1 MIDSPSSGERR
12 GKSLNRRVHGRGG
25 VVGPDT
31 IDNAGTGSRL
41 ENGGAEGDTPVR
53 ATGGDLGWH
62 LSRAGHV
69 ESCPNPRGPS
79 RKAKDCRRPIANQY
93 REGKVGSTPN
103 RGVK

>member
-1 MIDSPSSGERR
+1 M
-12 GKSLNRRVHGRGG
+12 
-25 VVGPDT
+25 
-31 IDNAGTGSRL
+31 

-93 REGKVGSTPN
+93 REGKVGRTPG
-103 RGVK
+103 RGVKQNLKPCAYKRWEPDVLSGDRVPFA